1 MSNETDRLL
10 LDAMNVELF
19 LRKLAMLNV
28 EAQHRL
34 ALHRS
39 HEKADRSRATADM
52 PTRWLKAAECHVQT
66 LPNEATRS
74 RCDPK
79 ANRGPA
85 CQPKLWLNTAKPCHP
100 RWSRWRPIARLQAR

>member
-19 LRKLAMLNV
+19 PRKLAMLNV

-39 HEKADRSRATADM
+39 HEKADRSRA
-52 PTRWLKAAECHVQT
+52 PTDDPRDETKGAAASVS
-66 LPNEATRS
+66 AG
-74 RCDPK
+74 DPK
-79 ANRGPA
+79 PA
-85 CQPKLWLNTAKPCHP
+85 ASAEPG
-100 RWSRWRPIARLQAR
+100 R